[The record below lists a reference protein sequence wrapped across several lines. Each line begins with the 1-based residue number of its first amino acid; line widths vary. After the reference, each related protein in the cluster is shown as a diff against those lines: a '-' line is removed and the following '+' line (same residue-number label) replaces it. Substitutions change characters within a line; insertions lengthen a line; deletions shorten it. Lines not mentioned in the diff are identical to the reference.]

1 MDSLAL
7 LSDLVRRNLVWA
19 PVVAFVVA
27 FLESLPFVGLF
38 VPGTSMLLG
47 LGAAVALMGGPVAPL
62 VAAAACGAVLGA
74 WISYEVGRR
83 HGERITRLPF
93 LLRRPRIMGA
103 CESLFRRHGMMSVA
117 IARFLP
123 VARPMTPM
131 VAGAFGLEARRFHLI
146 NLASV
151 LLWAPAF
158 ILPGALTGMAAG
170 VLGGRAAM
178 VLLGLIAVLG
188 LSIWSLLRLRPVLG
202 RWASRAGALRQTIL
216 DQASCA
222 PRWLNGVAHLMLS
235 PRHARPRAVIRS
247 FVLFALLILYI
258 VNLAADVLGQRPVIQ
273 ADQAVANLLGGLR
286 SAQIE
291 PLALVLMLPG
301 QSTIQLA
308 IMVLALILLNHR
320 RRYHAMA
327 ALVGGMALVTTLAPA
342 LGAILAVSR
351 NGLPSLS
358 NFPSRPA
365 ATGACLLL
373 ILAGVAAPRLR
384 HVLRASVFGLATVL
398 AAGLG
403 VTLIYRGDHWPSEV
417 LAGLALGAAVAAIA
431 LPIAQAEPK
440 ARRLALFHPPWAL
453 GGALVAAA
461 LLSFSGLGARSGP
474 PRLAPADRQ
483 AMTTHDLAQLAE
495 RLPDHRTDLTGKTE
509 EPFSA
514 LWIGDLAPLET
525 ALRREGWSTA
535 PTWRPTAAFH
545 FLDAGQ
551 DLRRLPATLV
561 LHEGRAA
568 VLTLS
573 RPNATAQVRDVLRI
587 WPAGV
592 QAGRA
597 SAPVYVGSL
606 TREVAA
612 RPARLFI
619 TIREHDETSLHDP
632 TLARLAP
639 LDPAA
644 WSDGRPG

>member
-1 MDSLAL
+1 MDILAL

-19 PVVAFVVA
+19 PVVAFAVA

-74 WISYEVGRR
+74 WISYGVGRR
-83 HGERITRLPF
+83 YGERITRLPF

-131 VAGAFGLEARRFHLI
+131 VAGAFGLEARRFHLV
-146 NLASV
+146 NLVSV

-170 VLGGRAAM
+170 VLGGRAVM
-178 VLLGLIAVLG
+178 VLLGLIGILG
-188 LSIWSLLRLRPVLG
+188 LSVWSLLRLRPALG
-202 RWASRAGALRQTIL
+202 RWAGRAGALRQTML
-216 DQASCA
+216 DEASRA
-222 PRWLNGVAHLMLS
+222 PRGLNGFAHLALC
-235 PRHARPRAVIRS
+235 PRQARPRAVIGGV
-247 FVLFALLILYI
+247 VLFALLILYI
-258 VNLAADVLGQRPVIQ
+258 ANLAADVLSQRPVIQ

-286 SAQIE
+286 SAKME
-291 PLALVLMLPG
+291 RLSLALSLLG
-301 QSTIQLA
+301 KAAIQLP
-308 IMVLALILLNHR
+308 IMALGLVLLNHR

-327 ALVGGMALVTTLAPA
+327 ALVGGMALVTILAPT
-342 LGAILAVSR
+342 LGAILDVSR
-351 NGLPSLS
+351 PGLASLS
-358 NFPSRPA
+358 DFPSRPA

-373 ILAGVAAPRLR
+373 ILAGVAAPRLPR
-384 HVLRASVFGLATVL
+384 ALRAPTFGLAAL
-398 AAGLG
+398 SAAGLG
-403 VTLIYRGDHWPSEV
+403 AALIYRDGHWPSEV
-417 LAGLALGAAVAAIA
+417 VAGLALGVAVAAIA

-453 GGALVAAA
+453 GGALAATA
-461 LLSFSGLGARSGP
+461 LLALPGLLASPGS
-474 PRLAPADRQ
+474 PRLALADRQ
-483 AMTTHDLAQLAE
+483 AATAADLARLADV
-495 RLPDHRTDLTGKTE
+495 LPDRRTDLTGKTE

-514 LWIGDLAPLET
+514 LWIGDLAPLEA
-525 ALRREGWSTA
+525 ALRREGWSNA
-535 PTWRPTAAFH
+535 PTWRPTAAFG
-545 FLDAGQ
+545 FLDAAR
-551 DLRRLPATLV
+551 DLRRLPVTPV

-573 RPNATAQVRDVLRI
+573 RPNATAQARDVLRI

-592 QAGRA
+592 KAGQA

-612 RPARLFI
+612 RPARLFVA
-619 TIREHDETSLHDP
+619 IREHDETSLHDP

-644 WSDGRPG
+644 WSNGRPG